1 MIQTTIHTRSIP
13 QEAYQNLIDAGMD
26 ELFARLFSAR
36 GCATLQET
44 QYDMRQL
51 LHFSQL
57 ANIQAAART
66 IADAIKKQEK
76 IIIVADYDADGA
88 TACAVAI
95 RFLRDM
101 GAMVDFLVPSR
112 FTDGYGITPILVD
125 KAYQQNASLL
135 ITVDNGINAH
145 AAVKRAKELNIKIVI
160 TDHHLP
166 GDTLPDC
173 VIVNPNQHECS
184 FPCKST
190 AGVGV
195 ILYVLIAVRSLLL
208 QEDYFTANR
217 PAPNWAKYLDLVA
230 IGTVADVVRL
240 EHNNRILVQQG
251 LKRIREGKM
260 QVGVKA
266 LFAVAKCSFQ
276 AATTQDFGFKIAPR
290 INAAGRLETMDIGI
304 KCLITDDF
312 DEAMQYAE
320 ELNRLN
326 QERQTIQ
333 KNMIEQVNQTLPDLT
348 LSHHQRTIC
357 AYREDWHEGVIGIV
371 AGKLRE
377 RFFRPAIVFAPNE
390 NGEIR
395 GSGRSIDGLHLRD
408 ALDAIAKRYPHIMS
422 RFGGHA
428 MAAGLTLNH
437 AEQITDFQAAFEEIV
452 QEMLPQEKWIHQF
465 NTDGSLSKDLI
476 TIQTANLLAQHVWG
490 QGFAAPSFYDEFTLE
505 NQTLVGK
512 EKNHSKL
519 TLNKD
524 GQSLDA
530 LLFGYTEQFPPRVR
544 AIYQLYVNHFKNQE
558 YLQIKIEH
566 WEAIE

>member
-1 MIQTTIHTRSIP
+1 MIQTTIHTRPIP

-57 ANIQAAART
+57 ANIQAAALT

-95 RFLRDM
+95 RFLHDM

-208 QEDYFTANR
+208 QENYFTENR

-251 LKRIREGKM
+251 LKRIRQGYM

-266 LFAVAKCSFQ
+266 LFEVAKCSFQ

-437 AEQITDFQAAFEEIV
+437 AEQIADFQAAFEEIV
-452 QEMLPQEKWIHQF
+452 QEMLPQEKWVHQF

-490 QGFAAPSFYDEFTLE
+490 HGFAAPSFYDEFTLE